1 MMDKNDD
8 ITIIGQTNFRN
19 KVSFGIKEKD
29 RMRHSYIIGKTGS
42 GKSVLLENMIID
54 DIRAGRGVGFIDPHG
69 ESAETILKFIPEERL
84 NDVVYFDP

>member
-1 MMDKNDD
+1 MNEDKDG

-29 RMRHSYIIGKTGS
+29 RMRHTYIIGKTGS

-54 DIRAGRGVGFIDPHG
+54 DIRDGRGVGFLDPHG
-69 ESAETILKFIPEERL
+69 ESAETILKFI
-84 NDVVYFDP
+84 